1 MKKLLLLAA
10 VWSAMTVAALAQ
22 GAAMPCVVATTSL
35 TNRTH
40 GTPPTPFFT
49 PATDGMFRISAYL
62 GTTKAATNSAGT
74 WLLLFRWND
83 GVRHRNTGTAAA
95 SASSNA
101 GNATI
106 VVYAVAGQPLE
117 YRTSIVGGTAEGMKY
132 DLHIVVEQ
140 LE

>member
-1 MKKLLLLAA
+1 MKRVLLILAI
-10 VWSAMTVAALAQ
+10 WSAMSVVALAQ
-22 GAAMPCVVATTSL
+22 CAAMPCVVATTSL
-35 TNRTH
+35 TKQTH
-40 GTPPTPFFT
+40 GIPPTTFFT

-62 GTTKAATNSAGT
+62 GTTKAATNNAGG
-74 WLLLFRWND
+74 WLLVFRWND
-83 GVRHRNTGTAAA
+83 GVRDRNTGTAAA

-106 VVYAVAGQPLE
+106 VVYAVGGQPLE
-117 YRTSIVGGTAEGMKY
+117 YRTLIVGGTAEGMKY